1 MNRQARALR
10 RQMTEAEK
18 VMWSKLRDRRLDGVK
33 FKRQKPIAGYIV
45 DFVALDLKLI
55 VEIDGGQHAERAE
68 EDAARTKVL
77 EESGYHVVRFWNH
90 DVLRNIEGVL
100 ESLVQELNLSASP
113 PHPSP
118 LPAGERGGRPR
129 LAAKSRHK
137 KRARCCASLK
147 AGAWDQPRAQALFR
161 PDSAAAEGD

>member
-55 VEIDGGQHAERAE
+55 VEIDGGQHAEKAT
-68 EDAARTKVL
+68 EDAARTRVL
-77 EESGYHVVRFWNH
+77 EDSGYHVVRFWNH
-90 DVLRNIEGVL
+90 DVLGNIEGVL
-100 ESLVQELNLSASP
+100 EALIQELNI
-113 PHPSP
+113 
-118 LPAGERGGRPR
+118 
-129 LAAKSRHK
+129 SR
-137 KRARCCASLK
+137 
-147 AGAWDQPRAQALFR
+147 
-161 PDSAAAEGD
+161 